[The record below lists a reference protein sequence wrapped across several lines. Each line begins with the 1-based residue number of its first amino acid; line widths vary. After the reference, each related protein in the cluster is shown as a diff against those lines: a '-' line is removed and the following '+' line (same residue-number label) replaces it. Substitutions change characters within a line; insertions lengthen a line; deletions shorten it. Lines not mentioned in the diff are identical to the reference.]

1 MGLASPL
8 TNSVLIYFPHGH
20 SMGFYPLTYHR
31 VKIKAA
37 CNLMKRSKR
46 KHSAPLL
53 ASSETHKIIQWTMCG
68 RPPLLLANYEV
79 AATEGQ
85 SADIDELSINILA
98 SNPSHHFLVLKSLT
112 PHTCWS
118 LSDARLSLDKFH
130 NQENKDK
137 HVQYIY
143 HSTRPANNR
152 PHVGD
157 IRSDALPAP
166 KDHG

>member
-1 MGLASPL
+1 MAIQWGFIPSHITGLQSKQHAIWWNKVSVNTPRHSLSVPRL
-8 TNSVLIYFPHGH
+8 T
-20 SMGFYPLTYHR
+20 
-31 VKIKAA
+31 
-37 CNLMKRSKR
+37 
-46 KHSAPLL
+46 
-53 ASSETHKIIQWTMCG
+53 KIIQWIMCG
-68 RPPLLLANYEV
+68 RPPLLLVNYEV

-137 HVQYIY
+137 HVQYIC
-143 HSTRPANNR
+143 HSTQPANNR

>member
-1 MGLASPL
+1 
-8 TNSVLIYFPHGH
+8 
-20 SMGFYPLTYHR
+20 MGFYPLTYHR

-37 CNLMKRSKR
+37 CNLMKKVSVNTPR
-46 KHSAPLL
+46 HSLPVPRL
-53 ASSETHKIIQWTMCG
+53 TKIIQWTMCG
-68 RPPLLLANYEV
+68 RPLLLVNYEV

-85 SADIDELSINILA
+85 SADIDELSIDILA
-98 SNPSHHFLVLKSLT
+98 SNLSHHFLVLKSLT

-130 NQENKDK
+130 NQGNKDK